1 MDHVTDSNNRD
12 ASDIPLM
19 KQSILEIKFVLQ
31 IFCVLF
37 YAEGVD
43 VFYLNYLNCVHA
55 NSSCLEEEI

>member
-1 MDHVTDSNNRD
+1 
-12 ASDIPLM
+12 M

-31 IFCVLF
+31 IFGVLF

-55 NSSCLEEEI
+55 NSSCLEKEI